1 MHSEAFPSREKCK
14 WKKEEV
20 AFPMKRIISLLLALA
35 LVLSLA
41 PAALAETTI
50 NAKEKRGIKLQK
62 VGENE
67 VEDGI
72 SPTTGL
78 PLDEMDAPEGF
89 AGLAVT
95 GRYLPMMVQI
105 DNSEGGVGSIAPWG
119 ASYADVV
126 YETPL
131 HSKGFTRISYIFSDL
146 IPDSVG
152 PVRSTRVG
160 HAWIREEWDA
170 GFLFYGSQEYAKTSV
185 KAVFKE
191 TGANKKGVIFSGTD
205 GANKA
210 HKQYYSTRKG
220 IASPH
225 NKDANVAAISEL
237 VPEDHVAPN
246 HAYLFTDD
254 LPEGD
259 DAETVIINWEAI
271 YYGSNLV
278 YDADS
283 NTYFRY
289 MRYKDDELIP
299 YEDRDSQEQL
309 SFANV
314 IIQFAETDW
323 VRSDAPITHVVGEGN
338 ADFFM
343 GGKHVAGYWK
353 RADMSSRTVF
363 YGPDGNE
370 MPMQRGKTL
379 IVIIPPDKTV
389 SYE

>member
-1 MHSEAFPSREKCK
+1 MAFVFAMWNPLKARNLQ
-14 WKKEEV
+14 
-20 AFPMKRIISLLLALA
+20 MKRFLSLLLALA
-35 LVLSLA
+35 LTLSV
-41 PAALAETTI
+41 AAASAETVI
-50 NAKEKRGIKLQK
+50 NSTEKRGIKLQS
-62 VGENE
+62 VGLNE

-78 PLDEMDAPEGF
+78 PLSDYDAPEGF

-105 DNSEGGVGSIAPWG
+105 DNSDGGVNDIAPWG
-119 ASYADVV
+119 ATYADVV

-185 KAVFKE
+185 KAVFKS

-210 HKQYYSTRKG
+210 HKQYYSVRKG
-220 IASPH
+220 LASPH

-254 LPEGD
+254 VPEGD
-259 DAETVIINWEAI
+259 DATEVIINWDAVH
-271 YYGSNLV
+271 YGSNLI

-283 NTYFRY
+283 NAYFRY
-289 MRYKDDELIP
+289 MRYPNDELIP
-299 YEDRDSQEQL
+299 YEDRDTQEQL

-314 IIQFAETDW
+314 IIQFCETEW
-323 VRSDAPITHVVGEGN
+323 SRSDAPITQVVGEGN

-343 GGKHVAGYWK
+343 AGKHVAGYWK
-353 RADMSSRTVF
+353 REDMSSRTVF

-379 IVIIPPDKTV
+379 IVVIPPEKTV
-389 SYE
+389 SYN

>member
-1 MHSEAFPSREKCK
+1 MYAFLQEKARREFC
-14 WKKEEV
+14 
-20 AFPMKRIISLLLALA
+20 FMKRIIC
-35 LVLSLA
+35 LVLAFVLTLSMA
-41 PAALAETTI
+41 TAAFADTTI
-50 NAKEKRGIKLQK
+50 DATKKRRIKLKK
-62 VGENE
+62 VTENA
-67 VEDGI
+67 VEEGI

-78 PLDEMDAPEGF
+78 TLADYDAPDGF

-105 DNSEGGVGSIAPWG
+105 DNSDGGVNEVAPWG

-131 HSKGFTRISYIFSDL
+131 YSKGFTRISYIFSDL

-170 GFLFYGSQEYAKTSV
+170 GFLYYGTQEYAKTSV
-185 KAVFKE
+185 KEQFKKY
-191 TGANKKGVIFSGTD
+191 GATKKGVIFSGTD

-210 HKQYYSTRKG
+210 HKKYYSVRKG
-220 IASPH
+220 ITAPH
-225 NKDANVAAISEL
+225 NKDANVAAISDL
-237 VPEDHVAPN
+237 VPETHVAPN

-254 LPEGD
+254 VPDGD
-259 DAETVIINWEAI
+259 DATEVIVNWDAI
-271 YYGSNLV
+271 HYGSNLV

-283 NTYFRY
+283 NAYFRF
-289 MRYKDDELIP
+289 MRYEDDELIP

-314 IIQFAETDW
+314 IIQFTKTDW
-323 VRSDAPITHVVGEGN
+323 VRGDAPITHVVGEGN

-343 GGKHVAGYWK
+343 AGKHVAGYWK
-353 RADMSSRTVF
+353 RADMASRTVF
-363 YGPDGNE
+363 YAPDGTE

-379 IVIIPPDKTV
+379 IVVIPPEKTV
-389 SYE
+389 SYK